1 MKFIRTI
8 TMVLAVAWICAVA
21 NAASIYVGPC
31 EGKIAST
38 GIAKAGNCEV
48 GAALKFPQELL
59 APYSGG
65 MITGIRVGLVNAE
78 GMEGFNAWIRPSLDG
93 GNLREA
99 SASPSAG
106 WNEIT
111 LDEPLAI
118 DGNPFL

>member
-1 MKFIRTI
+1 
-8 TMVLAVAWICAVA
+8 MVLAVAWICAVA

-78 GMEGFNAWIRPSLDG
+78 GMEGFRAWIRPSLDV
-93 GNLREA
+93 RRQ
-99 SASPSAG
+99 PRHRR
-106 WNEIT
+106 
-111 LDEPLAI
+111 
-118 DGNPFL
+118 DGTRLHSTSLWRLTGILFL